1 METQKKAFGETALRV
16 LLHIS
21 IFVILL
27 PTLFVV
33 AIVAAFLSQPGFVQD
48 GSLNG
53 NAYAVLCGVAI
64 AATFGALLFSKRVK
78 AITRTSTGSLVVGT
92 AATAFLSIAG
102 VAALVGG
109 LIWLLVWVFSAGWC
123 NPRC

>member
-1 METQKKAFGETALRV
+1 MESKNKSYGEIALRV
-16 LLHIS
+16 FLHIS

-33 AIVAAFLSQPGFVQD
+33 AVVAAFLSQPGFVQD

-78 AITRTSTGSLVVGT
+78 AITRTSTGSFVVGT

-102 VAALVGG
+102 VGALVGG